1 MSVGYRAKLI
11 LGYKITEEQYN
22 YIEEHYDIVKEVRAK
37 YICAIDTWCGIM
49 EHSYFFGVQLASL
62 DLEYDEYVEPIY
74 ASVAYTNA
82 LNEVIDK
89 LHLVFDC
96 LYPCNY
102 LINNVSY

>member
-1 MSVGYRAKLI
+1 MSVDYRAKLI

-22 YIEEHYDIVKEVRAK
+22 YIEEHYDIVQEVRVK
-37 YICAIDTWCGIM
+37 YVCAIDTWCVM

-74 ASVAYTNA
+74 ASFAYTNA
-82 LNEVIDK
+82 LNEIIDK
-89 LHLVFDC
+89 LDLKLDRS
-96 LYPCNY
+96 YACNY

>member
-1 MSVGYRAKLI
+1 MSVDYRAKLI
-11 LGYKITEEQYN
+11 FGYKITEEQRD
-22 YIEEHYDIVKEVRAK
+22 YIEEHYDIVQEVRAK
-37 YICAIDTWCGIM
+37 YVCAIDTWCVM

-96 LYPCNY
+96 FYPCNY
-102 LINNVSY
+102 LINGVTY

>member
-1 MSVGYRAKLI
+1 MGVDYRAKLI

-22 YIEEHYDIVKEVRAK
+22 YIEEHYDIVQEVRAK
-37 YICAIDTWCGIM
+37 YICAIDTWCVL

-74 ASVAYTNA
+74 ASFDCTKA
-82 LNEVIDK
+82 LNEVINK
-89 LHLVFDC
+89 LHLELDHP
-96 LYPCNY
+96 YACNY